1 MMVEDG
7 QDGHDGQDRQRG
19 KWTGKNSVG
28 SADWLSEGEL
38 RGGGGDG
45 EER

>member
-19 KWTGKNSVG
+19 KGTGKNCVG
-28 SADWLSEGEL
+28 SVD
-38 RGGGGDG
+38 
-45 EER
+45 